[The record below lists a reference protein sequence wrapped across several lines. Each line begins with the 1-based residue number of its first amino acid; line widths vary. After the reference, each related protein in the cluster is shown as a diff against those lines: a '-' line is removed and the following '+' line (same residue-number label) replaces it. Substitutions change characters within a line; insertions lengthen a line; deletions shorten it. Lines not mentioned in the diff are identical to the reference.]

1 MMKDSK
7 IKINWPHVL
16 FWLVFM
22 PGMCIFMLV
31 QLWNFVGWLFG
42 G

>member
-7 IKINWPHVL
+7 IKINWPNVL
-16 FWLVFM
+16 VWLVLI
-22 PGMCIFMLV
+22 PGIGIFMLI
-31 QLWNFVGWLFG
+31 QLWNLVGWLFG